1 MEERNFDCI
10 KILPEEIMTFMVQ
23 QGDVSLSQYMQ
34 WLMTDR
40 SWKSVKEVLM
50 ENLIDITKD
59 NK

>member
-40 SWKSVKEVLM
+40 SWESVKEVLI
-50 ENLIDITKD
+50 ENLII
-59 NK
+59 